1 MMIDPNFVLREVAGE
16 TLLISLAD
24 ISETK
29 RLLCLNEIG
38 REIFLLLKQGRE
50 EEQIVNALLEEYA
63 VGEDTLRDDVREFLT
78 ELERF
83 GVLRDRA

>member
-1 MMIDPNFVLREVAGE
+1 MMIDPNFILREVAGE

-63 VGEDTLRDDVREFLT
+63 VEEDTLRDDVREFLT

>member
-1 MMIDPNFVLREVAGE
+1 MMIDPNFILREVAGE

>member
-50 EEQIVNALLEEYA
+50 EEQIVNALLEKYA